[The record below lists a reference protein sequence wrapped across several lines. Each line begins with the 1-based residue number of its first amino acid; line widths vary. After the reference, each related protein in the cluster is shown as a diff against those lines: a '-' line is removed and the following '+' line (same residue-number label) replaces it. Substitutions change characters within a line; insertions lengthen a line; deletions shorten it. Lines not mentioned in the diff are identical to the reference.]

1 MSVPTPPALGGSPG
15 RLPGGVPV
23 DGVTRRSLLQLA
35 ARGVVGTGLALSVA
49 GCGLRL
55 DLPAPEP
62 PVPTRKPAPDEALL
76 VSVIGDLTRIVSA
89 EKALLSDASAV
100 GTAGTR
106 STLSTLLRL
115 QREQVTVLTGRLT
128 NDGVPL
134 ASITAPPATGA
145 GSRSVAVLAAR
156 LDSLRDSDWAAVA
169 GATASTREL
178 LTSAYSLRLA
188 GATLLGRAVVVPAT
202 ASPAREALIARTRP
216 LVYAFEVVAAQ
227 SAGAQRRRA
236 VATLDRVKSLEEE
249 VAAGNATVPTGWAL
263 PFPVTTATAASRLA
277 THVLSAA
284 VASLVDVAGPSPT
297 AASLRDSATWS
308 ARVQSL
314 AIDWSVPLTSFPGTK
329 E

>member
-1 MSVPTPPALGGSPG
+1 MSVPTPPALGGSRR
-15 RLPGGVPV
+15 RLAV

-35 ARGVVGTGLALSVA
+35 ARGVVGTGLVLSVA

-62 PVPTRKPAPDEALL
+62 PVPTRKQAPDEALL
-76 VSVIGDLTRIVSA
+76 VSVIGDLSQIVAA
-89 EKALLSDASAV
+89 EKALLSDPSAV
-100 GTAGTR
+100 RTAGTR

-134 ASITAPPATGA
+134 AAITARPTA
-145 GSRSVAVLAAR
+145 GSGIRSVGELAAR
-156 LDSLRDSDWAAVA
+156 LDSLGDSDWAAVA
-169 GATASTREL
+169 SATASAREL

-188 GATLLGRAVVVPAT
+188 GAALLGRAVAMPTA
-202 ASPAREALIARTRP
+202 ASPAREALITRTRP

-227 SAGAQRRRA
+227 SAGAQRSRA
-236 VATLDRVKSLEEE
+236 VATLDRVTSLEEE
-249 VAAGNATVPTGWAL
+249 VAAGSTTVPTGWSL
-263 PFPVTTATAASRLA
+263 PFPVTTPAAASRLA
-277 THVLSAA
+277 THVFSAA
-284 VASLVDVAGPSPT
+284 IASLVDVAGPSPT
-297 AASLRDSATWS
+297 AASLRDSARWS

-314 AIDWSVPLTSFPGTK
+314 AIDWSVPLTPFPGTN